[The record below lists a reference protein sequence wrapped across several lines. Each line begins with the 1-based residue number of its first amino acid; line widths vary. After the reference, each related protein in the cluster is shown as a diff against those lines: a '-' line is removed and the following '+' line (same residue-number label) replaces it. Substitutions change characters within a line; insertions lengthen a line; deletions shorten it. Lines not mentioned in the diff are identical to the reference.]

1 VIALRCG
8 AAARYNGGMAKRLFL
23 IDGTALA
30 YRSFFA
36 FQGTGRAPLTTD
48 DGHPT
53 AATYGFCTTL
63 RALIERE
70 RPDAM
75 AISFDGPRGDLL
87 RTKIYPEYKSTRTK
101 MPDEM
106 AIQLDDIREA
116 VDGYGLQVVA
126 AEEHEADD
134 VIGTLAVRARDAGM
148 EVFIVTGDKDFLQIV
163 DDKIKLWN
171 LRSSTS
177 KPEIFDA
184 TSCEAKWGLPPT
196 AIVDM
201 LALMG
206 DSSDNVP
213 GVPKVG
219 KKTAVDLL
227 VQFGTMDGIYEHLEE
242 VKKPSIKKSL
252 DENRELARLS
262 KQLVTLQLDLDVGVA
277 IEDIGPAAPN
287 PEKLLPLFQRLGFK
301 NLLADLAAK
310 APPQDDVE
318 QKYSVIT
325 ELAELQ
331 ALIERLQTFEQFA
344 VAAETTGKTL
354 QTRRL
359 VGMAFATAPGEA
371 VYVPLGEANQAHLDM
386 LRPLLEAETPKKQV
400 HDLKRLLAALR
411 APEIK
416 LGGVNLNGI
425 DLDIM
430 LASYCTEPGLRSHS
444 LDDLALK
451 HFTFKKTSA
460 KDLVGTGKKQRTFAE
475 VDPQLVGNYVCEEA
489 DLVLRLVPVMKELL
503 ERYGT
508 MTLYREMELPLV
520 PVLLEME
527 WTGIAINR
535 EHLATLS
542 REMGSRI
549 EILQDRVFQRVGHEF
564 NLASPQQLGVV
575 LFDELEVHLLAKLK
589 PKRTPKGQYKTDHD
603 VLEKLAAK
611 HEVPQLVLEW
621 RQLSKLKSTYIDTLP
636 TLAQPDTGRV
646 HTTFN
651 QAVAATGRL
660 SSEDP
665 NLQNIPIRTEEGRKV
680 RAAFVAKKK
689 GWQLMSADY
698 SQIELRILAHLSED
712 KALVESFNQ
721 GEDIHERTAA
731 LVHGLLPTMV
741 TPELRNQAKIIN
753 YGLMYGMGASRLANE
768 TGMRPPEAKKFINSY
783 FRALPGV
790 KEYLDRSL
798 EHARIEKEVRTMF
811 GRRRPLA
818 DIDSTN
824 AMQRIAAE
832 NMAVNTP
839 IQGAAADIV
848 KRAMLAV
855 HEALE
860 TRGLQTKMLLQVHD
874 ELILDVPDD
883 ERLEVE
889 RLLRDEMVGAAD
901 LKVPLEVSLGVGA
914 NWLEAH

>member
-1 VIALRCG
+1 
-8 AAARYNGGMAKRLFL
+8 MAKRLFL

-36 FQGTGRAPLTTD
+36 FQGTGRSPLTTE

-70 RPDAM
+70 QPDAM

-106 AIQLDDIREA
+106 AMQLDDIREA
-116 VDGYGLQVVA
+116 VDGYGLEVVS

-184 TSCEAKWGLPPT
+184 VSCEAKWGLPPT

-227 VQFGTMDGIYEHLEE
+227 VQFGTMDGIYEHLDE

-252 DENRELARLS
+252 DENRDLAKLS

-277 IEDIGPAAPN
+277 VEDIGPAYPD
-287 PEKLLPLFQRLGFK
+287 PEKLLPLFQRLDFK
-301 NLLADLAAK
+301 NLFADLAAK
-310 APPQDDVE
+310 APPQDAVE
-318 QKYSVIT
+318 QKYAVIT
-325 ELAELQ
+325 ELADLQ
-331 ALIERLQTFEQFA
+331 VLIERLQTCEQFA

-354 QTRRL
+354 QTRKL

-371 VYVPLGEANQAHLDM
+371 VYVPLGDDNKEHLDM

-411 APEIK
+411 GPKIT
-416 LGGVNLNGI
+416 LGGV

-451 HFTFKKTSA
+451 HFAFKKTSA

-489 DLVLRLVPVMKELL
+489 DLVLRLQPVMQELL

-508 MTLYREMELPLV
+508 MKLFREMELPLV
-520 PVLLEME
+520 PVLLDME
-527 WTGIAINR
+527 WAGIAIDCP
-535 EHLATLS
+535 HLLTLS
-542 REMGSRI
+542 KEMAKRI
-549 EILQDRVFQRVGHEF
+549 EELQSRVFERAGHEF

-575 LFDELEVHLLAKLK
+575 LFDELEVHLLAKVK

-603 VLEKLAAK
+603 VLVKLAAK

-621 RQLSKLKSTYIDTLP
+621 RQLSKLKSTYIDSLP
-636 TLAQPDTGRV
+636 LLAQPGSGRV

-680 RAAFVAKKK
+680 RAAFIAKKK

-712 KALVESFNQ
+712 KALVESFNN
-721 GEDIHERTAA
+721 GEDIHARTAA
-731 LVHGLLPTMV
+731 LVHGLLPNMV
-741 TPELRNQAKIIN
+741 SPELRNQAKIIN

-798 EHARIEKEVRTMF
+798 EHAKTEKEVRTMF
-811 GRRRPLA
+811 DRRRPLA

-855 HEALE
+855 HAAL
-860 TRGLQTKMLLQVHD
+860 TSRGLQAKMLLQVHD
-874 ELILDVPDD
+874 ELVLDVPDE

-889 RLLRDEMVGAAD
+889 RLVRDEMVGAAK
-901 LKVPLEVSLGVGA
+901 LKVPLEVSLGIGA
-914 NWLEAH
+914 NWLVAH